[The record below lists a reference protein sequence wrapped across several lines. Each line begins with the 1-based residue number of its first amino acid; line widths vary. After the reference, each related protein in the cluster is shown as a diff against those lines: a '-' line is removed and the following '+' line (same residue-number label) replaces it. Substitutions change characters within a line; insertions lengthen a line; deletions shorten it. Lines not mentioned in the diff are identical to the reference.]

1 MFDVYERF
9 GFQTLD
15 GNYVAWADA
24 FVEVELIYGTAV
36 LYEMKGSIH
45 VGAGVGVE
53 SQGTGVPTVARF
65 CLGDFGFESAHS
77 WSEG

>member
-1 MFDVYERF
+1 MV
-9 GFQTLD
+9 
-15 GNYVAWADA
+15 VWADA

-53 SQGTGVPTVARF
+53 SQGTGGMTP
-65 CLGDFGFESAHS
+65 
-77 WSEG
+77 

>member
-1 MFDVYERF
+1 MGLINQFRDLWQPLGVNQKISLVLAS
-9 GFQTLD
+9 GL
-15 GNYVAWADA
+15 VAIAMIAMVVWADA

-53 SQGTGVPTVARF
+53 SQGTGGMTP
-65 CLGDFGFESAHS
+65 
-77 WSEG
+77 